1 MNLDLSQLNQTEVI
15 AMAVAGLLL
24 LFAGYKIKKIA
35 FFIIWFLIGVNLM
48 NLLMPEINKLAP
60 DIVGNDLWQNLLPI
74 AGGLLLA
81 LLGFS
86 IEKLCVGGICFAL
99 VMIVTAQY
107 FGTEMQTMLIGAV
120 IGVVAAGLAVALM
133 KPAIIIATALA
144 GAYTLTVGVL
154 YFAASI
160 DGATFY
166 FPILIGLTAI
176 GSGVQFAT
184 TKGE

>member
-1 MNLDLSQLNQTEVI
+1 MNLDFSQLNTTEVI
-15 AMAVAGLLL
+15 TMAVAGLLL
-24 LFAGYKIKKIA
+24 LFVGYRIKKIA
-35 FFIIWFLIGVNLM
+35 FFIIWFLIGLNIINIM
-48 NLLMPEINKLAP
+48 MPEINKWFP

-86 IEKLCVGGICFAL
+86 IEKICVGGICFAL
-99 VMIVTAQY
+99 VMIAITQY
-107 FGTEMQTMLIGAV
+107 FGTEMQTLLIAAV
-120 IGVVAAGLAVALM
+120 FGVVAAGLAVALM
-133 KPAIIIATALA
+133 KPAIIVATALA
-144 GAYTLTVGVL
+144 GAYTLTVGIL
-154 YFAASI
+154 FFATSI

-166 FPILIGLTAI
+166 FPILLGLTAI

>member
-1 MNLDLSQLNQTEVI
+1 MNLDFSQLNSAEVI

-24 LFAGYKIKKIA
+24 LFAGYRIKKIA

-48 NLLMPEINKLAP
+48 NIILPELNKAFP
-60 DIVGNDLWQNLLPI
+60 DIAGNDLWQNLLPI

-86 IEKLCVGGICFAL
+86 IEKICVGGICFAL
-99 VMIVTAQY
+99 VMITATQY
-107 FGTEMQTMLIGAV
+107 FGTEMQTLLIAAV

-133 KPAIIIATALA
+133 KPAIIVATALA
-144 GAYTLTVGVL
+144 GAYTLTVGIL
-154 YFAASI
+154 YFATSL
-160 DGATFY
+160 DGAALY
-166 FPILIGLTAI
+166 FPILIGLTAV